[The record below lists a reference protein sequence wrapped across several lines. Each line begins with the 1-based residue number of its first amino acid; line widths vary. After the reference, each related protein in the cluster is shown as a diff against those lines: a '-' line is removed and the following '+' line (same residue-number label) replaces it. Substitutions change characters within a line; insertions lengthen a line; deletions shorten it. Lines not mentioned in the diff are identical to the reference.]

1 MGLYKSSEV
10 PYNSNEP
17 RGGMTKKGIT
27 LRSMIKKINK
37 SLKHPELYTDD
48 ELHHLK
54 KKRREFLDVE
64 RRSNLEQRGGFGV

>member
-1 MGLYKSSEV
+1 MIT
-10 PYNSNEP
+10 PYNGLDP
-17 RGGMTKKGIT
+17 RRGMNNKGIT
-27 LRSMIKKINK
+27 LKSMIKQINK
-37 SLKHPELYTDD
+37 ALKKPELYTDD